1 MGWAAGEAPD
11 EEDLQELTAMRDEA
25 GFHTLQ
31 LITLLVA
38 HVWAMD
44 HAGMHA
50 RVLMLLTQT
59 DHALAQVRV
68 ASGLGLGIGLGLR
81 LGLGSGIGLG

>member
-1 MGWAAGEAPD
+1 
-11 EEDLQELTAMRDEA
+11 MREEA

-31 LITLLVA
+31 LITLLIA
-38 HVWAMD
+38 HVWSMD

-59 DHALAQVRV
+59 DHALAQVTPHCR
-68 ASGLGLGIGLGLR
+68 LNQLTQPIHRLR
-81 LGLGSGIGLG
+81 CESSESSRCSSSRGSTRAARRC